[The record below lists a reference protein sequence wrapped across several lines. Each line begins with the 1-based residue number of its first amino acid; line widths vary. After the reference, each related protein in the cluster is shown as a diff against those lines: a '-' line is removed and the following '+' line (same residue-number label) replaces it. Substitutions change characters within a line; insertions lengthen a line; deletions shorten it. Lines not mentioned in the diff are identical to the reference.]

1 MTSILDMP
9 PKRPAEKPERT
20 ELICANYPWEKH
32 DKRMAKIRSRNRRT
46 VATVSMVA
54 NDKLNGF
61 RGTLALIT
69 AAPELYNAL
78 ADTVDAC
85 WDRMP
90 EDLRKQAVSALA
102 KATDTDLAGPD
113 CR

>member
-1 MTSILDMP
+1 MMMTEK
-9 PKRPAEKPERT
+9 PKRTR
-20 ELICANYPWEKH
+20 LICSDYPWRKDRVSQIKILSPNRTLVAKAALNREAL
-32 DKRMAKIRSRNRRT
+32 MALDSNVT
-46 VATVSMVA
+46 
-54 NDKLNGF
+54 
-61 RGTLALIT
+61 LIT

-113 CR
+113 R